1 MSKSQK
7 ALAIQQGVNEIQATQ
22 RVMLVLERALVDTMT
37 LERQVR
43 QVRLR
48 LDNLNAVSL
57 VKGLERE
64 LQAFVGLIRKRLDS
78 RRTTGP
84 HLLEHNASYSCLFMP
99 DSSDPG
105 ELFRGLLS
113 GYVHY
118 EKRTTE
124 AIACLE
130 WSGDFESA
138 ELLRSISPAIERS
151 LCVLD
156 IYLEELALKSRVRV
170 RVPALLQA
178 RQSGQCSR
186 RPSAET
192 APTPDTREAEGT

>member
-7 ALAIQQGVNEIQATQ
+7 ALAVEQGMNEIQATQ

-43 QVRLR
+43 QVRVR
-48 LDNLNAVSL
+48 LEDLNAVSL
-57 VKGLERE
+57 VRGLESE
-64 LQAFVGLIRKRLDS
+64 LQTFVSVIRKRLDCQK
-78 RRTTGP
+78 TGP
-84 HLLEHNASYSCLFMP
+84 SLLQHNASYSCVFMP
-99 DSSDPG
+99 ESSDAG
-105 ELFRGLLS
+105 ELFRALLS

-130 WSGDFESA
+130 WSGDFRSV
-138 ELLRSISPAIERS
+138 ELLRTISPAIERC

-156 IYLEELALKSRVRV
+156 IYLEELALKPRA
-170 RVPALLQA
+170 RVPVLLQE
-178 RQSGQCSR
+178 RQSGRC
-186 RPSAET
+186 
-192 APTPDTREAEGT
+192 

>member
-7 ALAIQQGVNEIQATQ
+7 ALAVLQGVNEIQATQ

-43 QVRLR
+43 QVRVR
-48 LDNLNAVSL
+48 LEDLNAVSL
-57 VKGLERE
+57 VKGLESE
-64 LQAFVGLIRKRLDS
+64 LQSFVSLIRKRLDC
-78 RRTTGP
+78 RKTTGP
-84 HLLEHNASYSCLFMP
+84 SLLQHNASYSCVFMP
-99 DSSDPG
+99 ESSDAG
-105 ELFRGLLS
+105 ELLRALLS

-130 WSGDFESA
+130 WSGDFQSV
-138 ELLRSISPAIERS
+138 ELLRTISPAIERC

-156 IYLEELALKSRVRV
+156 IYLEELALKPRA
-170 RVPALLQA
+170 RVPVLLQE
-178 RQSGQCSR
+178 RQSGRC
-186 RPSAET
+186 
-192 APTPDTREAEGT
+192 